1 MNNSLINK
9 ISIDNIK
16 MVCLEMIDRAKS
28 GHPGMALGSAPIVHT
43 LFTKVLNVNPK
54 DPKWVNRD
62 RFVLSGGHASS
73 LLYSVLHL
81 SGYELSVEDLKDFR
95 KLESKTPGHPET
107 DETPGVDASTG
118 PLGQGFAYGVGFA
131 LSEAYMHNKFPELI
145 DHYTYVLCGDGDI
158 QEGISKEAM
167 SIAGNLGLNKLIVL
181 YDSNDV
187 QLDGY
192 VNDTYN
198 ELLKKEAEAFS
209 WNYLL
214 VKDGTDTEEILT
226 AIKKAKKS
234 NKPTIIEVKTII
246 GNGCKNSG
254 TAKVHGAPIPHE
266 ETLELREK
274 LGGEAFV
281 FPEEVYEYYK
291 KEVLNRGLKA
301 YKKWDK
307 LEKPE
312 EFKVFLE
319 GKHKVDFD
327 KLAKY
332 EKDNPNHFVP
342 TRKVSGTVLKEIS
355 NQDPYFIGGAA
366 DVASSTQAIINGDKF
381 TRDNRSGRNIYFGV
395 REHAMG
401 AIANA
406 ITMYGLKSFASSFF
420 SFVDY
425 MKCTIRMAALSNLP
439 TLFVFSH
446 DSIAVGEDGPTH
458 QPVEQ
463 LTMCRSIPNTYVFRP
478 CDGNEVNECYRIAYN
493 SKTSPSVMIMS
504 RQVLPVVTEGVED
517 LQAKVSKGAYIIS
530 KEEKQIDGILI
541 ACGSEVTLALE
552 AKQLLKEKGYDIRV
566 VSMPSN
572 KLFDE
577 QSKEYKESILPSNV
591 SRKMAIEMS
600 DAAHYYKYV
609 GLHGMVYGIDTFGKS
624 GNANVVIP
632 HFGFTKEKVAQ
643 AFESLEHVEYTICI
657 K

>member
-9 ISIDNIK
+9 KSIENIR

-28 GHPGMALGSAPIVHT
+28 GHPGMALGSCPIVHT

-54 DPKWVNRD
+54 EPKWVNRD
-62 RFVLSGGHASS
+62 RFILSGGHASS

-81 SGYELSVEDLKDFR
+81 SNYDISVDDLKDFR
-95 KLESKTPGHPET
+95 KLGSITAGHPEL
-107 DETPGVDASTG
+107 DLTPGVDASTG
-118 PLGQGFAYGVGFA
+118 PLGQGFAYGVGMA
-131 LSEAYMHNKFPELI
+131 ISEAYMNNKFPELI
-145 DHYTYVLCGDGDI
+145 NHYTYVLCGDGDI

-167 SIAGNLGLNKLIVL
+167 SIAGNLALNKLIVL

-187 QLDGY
+187 QLDGK
-192 VNDTYN
+192 VSDTFN
-198 ELLKKEAEAFS
+198 EKLEMQAKSFS
-209 WNYLL
+209 WNYIL
-214 VKDGTDTEEILT
+214 VKDGNDCDSILS

-234 NKPTIIEVKTII
+234 SKPTIIEVKTVI
-246 GNGCKNSG
+246 GDGCKNAG

-281 FPEEVYEYYK
+281 FPKEVYDHYK
-291 KEVLNRGLKA
+291 KEVLDRGLKA
-301 YKKWDK
+301 YKKWNK
-307 LEKPE
+307 IEKSE
-312 EFKVFLE
+312 EFIKFLNGE
-319 GKHKVDFD
+319 HFVDFD
-327 KLAKY
+327 KLVKY

-342 TRKVSGTVLKEIS
+342 TRKVSGSVLKEIS
-355 NQDPYFIGGAA
+355 NQDPFFIGGAA

-381 TRDNRSGRNIYFGV
+381 TSENRSGRNIYFGV

-425 MKCTIRMAALSNLP
+425 MKCTIRMAALSHLP

-463 LTMCRSIPNTYVFRP
+463 LTMCRSIPNTYVYRP
-478 CDGNEVNECYRIAYN
+478 CDGNEVNEVYRIAYN

-504 RQVLPVVTEGVED
+504 RQVLPVVTQDIDD
-517 LQAKVSKGAYIIS
+517 LKNKVSKGAYIIS
-530 KEEKQIDGILI
+530 QEEKNIDGILI

-552 AKQLLKEKGYDIRV
+552 AKELLKEKGYDIRV
-566 VSMPSN
+566 VSMPCN

-577 QSKEYKESILPSNV
+577 QSEEYKESILPSHV
-591 SRKMAIEMS
+591 SRKLAIEMS
-600 DAAHYYKYV
+600 DAVHYYKYV
-609 GLHGMVYGIDTFGKS
+609 GVHGKVFNIDTFGAS

-632 HFGFTKEKVAQ
+632 HFGFTKENVCD
-643 AFESLEHVEYTICI
+643 AFVMLDEVQYTRIV